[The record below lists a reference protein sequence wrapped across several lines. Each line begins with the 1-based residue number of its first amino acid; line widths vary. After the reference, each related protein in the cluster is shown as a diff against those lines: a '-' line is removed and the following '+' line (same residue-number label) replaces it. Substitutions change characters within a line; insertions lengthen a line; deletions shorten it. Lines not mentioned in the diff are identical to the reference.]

1 MKHRIASV
9 IFRLL
14 PIALCLVP
22 MTAQAQ
28 VAQQRVI
35 VFDFVVDKG
44 IDPSLSA
51 KAADAIAAELTDT
64 QLYDV
69 VTRQTM
75 EEAITTTRGLT
86 FPLDR
91 ESQLRIARLSKV
103 EATSV
108 FTGRVRRASAQKNR
122 GVVELDIYQ
131 MDVAS
136 EELVNG
142 ARVSGDT
149 GARDITDPGQLVD
162 AALLRAS
169 YEAVR
174 EMERTVL
181 PEGTVLVVDSFGE
194 ATLNIGIRQGVR
206 PGQVYMVTRQEF
218 VHTYS
223 GKEFV
228 EAKPEVN
235 RVGTI
240 RIMSVEANQSTAR
253 IVWSRRGAQT
263 GDKVRQIFTLGSGTV
278 GATSAPRGK
287 EKTKT
292 KAVGPRY

>member
-1 MKHRIASV
+1 
-9 IFRLL
+9 
-14 PIALCLVP
+14 

-181 PEGTVLVVDSFGE
+181 PEGTILVVDSFGE
-194 ATLNIGIRQGVR
+194 VTLNVGIRQGVR
-206 PGQVYMVTRQEF
+206 AGQLFTVTRREYR
-218 VHTYS
+218 HLPPD
-223 GKEFV
+223 
-228 EAKPEVN
+228 KPTVIREEVN

-240 RIMSVEANQSTAR
+240 KVISVEANQSTAR
-253 IVWSRRGAQT
+253 IVWARRGAQT
-263 GDKVRQIFTLGSGTV
+263 GDRVRQIFALSGGGGAAGGLLRRLGLTGGSSG
-278 GATSAPRGK
+278 GGGGSSSL
-287 EKTKT
+287 
-292 KAVGPRY
+292 GPRY